1 MRTARMSARL
11 VAVVAVVA
19 ALFTPVAL
27 VGCGGDDGTAEAPS
41 RTPSVAD
48 KPSFPAPSDTPS
60 PRGVARID
68 VAGHLVVA
76 RADGTGWALWRVTP
90 STAVE
95 RRIGEL
101 PSTPT
106 DALASPDGRR
116 VAYLVPPRPALDQ
129 VGVAVLETDTGAID
143 LLPQKGSGL
152 WGADGMT
159 WLSSTKLLVSGPRSK
174 AARSY
179 PIDDALRVYDL
190 RSGEVEPFGAES
202 GTEPSAALDAGE
214 IVFDRLT
221 KLGQEQSSTIVREEL
236 VVVSLETGVET
247 VLQSAEYT
255 AYTPGRMTE
264 RPCAS
269 PDGSHILTA
278 RTGSDTGVG
287 WVLWRRED
295 DAPLWTRET
304 SMAYPLHAAWDA
316 PGRRIAYWGMPAN
329 LPVRTFIWVY
339 DVREGA
345 WARSKSLG
353 KGILVPGLDWSSDGD
368 LVASSWRFGTD
379 PPAQTVIVAP
389 GGDLSAFAELC
400 EGMLPV
406 WVE

>member
-1 MRTARMSARL
+1 MRSARMSARL

-19 ALFTPVAL
+19 ALFTPIAL
-27 VGCGGDDGTAEAPS
+27 IGCGGDDGTADAPS

-95 RRIGEL
+95 RRIGDL

-190 RSGEVEPFGAES
+190 RSGEVEPFGGGVWHRAECGVRRRRDRVRPPHQAWS
-202 GTEPSAALDAGE
+202 GAEFNDRPRGARRRLAGDWCRDRSPVRRVHRLHAGADDGAA
-214 IVFDRLT
+214 
-221 KLGQEQSSTIVREEL
+221 VR
-236 VVVSLETGVET
+236 VARRV
-247 VLQSAEYT
+247 AH
-255 AYTPGRMTE
+255 
-264 RPCAS
+264 
-269 PDGSHILTA
+269 PDGPRRGATRALA
-278 RTGSDTGVG
+278 G
-287 WVLWRRED
+287 VLWRRERTMR
-295 DAPLWTRET
+295 PLWTRET
-304 SMAYPLHAAWDA
+304 SMAYPLTPPGTHPDGGSPTGRMSANVPVAHVHLGVLTCARVRGQDPRRLERASWCPAASI
-316 PGRRIAYWGMPAN
+316 GRATGTWR
-329 LPVRTFIWVY
+329 PV
-339 DVREGA
+339 
-345 WARSKSLG
+345 L
-353 KGILVPGLDWSSDGD
+353 
-368 LVASSWRFGTD
+368 RFGTI
-379 PPAQTVIVAP
+379 PRR
-389 GGDLSAFAELC
+389 
-400 EGMLPV
+400 
-406 WVE
+406 